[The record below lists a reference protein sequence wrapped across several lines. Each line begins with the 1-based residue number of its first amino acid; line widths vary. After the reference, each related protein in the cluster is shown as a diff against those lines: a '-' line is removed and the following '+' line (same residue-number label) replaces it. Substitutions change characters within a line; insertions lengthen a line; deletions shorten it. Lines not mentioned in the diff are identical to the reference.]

1 MEIKLFSSSSHGKCL
16 ISNISFDF
24 LNKSCD
30 IKEQLPFLLVMGRV
44 GVLRGGV
51 GWPGESGRGLL
62 QESSTKR
69 GKKRNAQKLYPEYL
83 KCSARTPLFKTS

>member
-16 ISNISFDF
+16 ISNISFEF

-30 IKEQLPFLLVMGRV
+30 IKEQLPFLLVMGTFASI
-44 GVLRGGV
+44 GGGV
-51 GWPGESGRGLL
+51 RWPGESGRGLL

-69 GKKRNAQKLYPEYL
+69 RKERNVQIL
-83 KCSARTPLFKTS
+83 SI

>member
-30 IKEQLPFLLVMGRV
+30 IKEQLPFLLVMGRE
-44 GVLRGGV
+44 GVL
-51 GWPGESGRGLL
+51 GEG
-62 QESSTKR
+62 
-69 GKKRNAQKLYPEYL
+69 
-83 KCSARTPLFKTS
+83 

>member
-16 ISNISFDF
+16 FSNISFEF

-30 IKEQLPFLLVMGRV
+30 IKEQLPFFASDGQGRCI
-44 GVLRGGV
+44 RGGV
-51 GWPGESGRGLL
+51 RWPGESGRGLL

-69 GKKRNAQKLYPEYL
+69 RKERNVQKLYPDYI
-83 KCSARTPLFKTS
+83 

>member
-16 ISNISFDF
+16 ISNISFEF

-44 GVLRGGV
+44 GVL
-51 GWPGESGRGLL
+51 GE
-62 QESSTKR
+62 
-69 GKKRNAQKLYPEYL
+69 GKVAWRKWERAITRIIYKKKERK
-83 KCSARTPLFKTS
+83 KCSKTLS